1 MFRRT
6 LLSASLAAALPAG
19 AQAQAWPQRPVR
31 ILVPYPPGSGTDIIG
46 RILAERLQLAW
57 GQPVVVE
64 NRPGAGGTLGTE
76 VGARAQPDGHTLLI
90 ADTGPLAIAPS
101 LYARLG
107 YDPVADFAP
116 ITLLARLAFVLAVYP
131 GVAVQ
136 DAMQFVALAR
146 GQPGRIAY
154 ASVGNGS
161 FTHLAME
168 LFAAA
173 ESISLNHVPY
183 RGSAPALNDVVGGQ
197 VRALFVNTLSS
208 VDLIRSG
215 RLRALAIGSRARLPV
230 LPDVPTLTEALGK
243 PMTAEAWFGL
253 LAPRGTPGEI
263 VARIAADVAALAADP
278 AQRTRMEA
286 TGAEIA
292 VTSPDAFAA
301 MIRAEGTRWAPI
313 VRASG
318 ARVD

>member
-131 GVAVQ
+131 GVAAQ

-197 VRALFVNTLSS
+197 VQALFVNTLSS